1 MGWHWWSRE
10 KEPPSALKIRDINV
24 SSFLRGI
31 KSGSS
36 KNKTLRKFGPDLEIS
51 GSVCVRS
58 RSFVSGWFCISESRL
73 FFKSLSWILKPGSC
87 SLTKSQIYNS
97 VPLFLHW
104 WGTKKYTTLPLTIK
118 IPLTVRF
125 QTQQLGFTP
134 QTPTFLNSNSI
145 RNARTFSTW
154 APGSGDW
161 ATTPHPN
168 ELK

>member
-1 MGWHWWSRE
+1 MVPRKTRVSENLGPILKSPE
-10 KEPPSALKIRDINV
+10 AFALGLEV
-24 SSFLRGI
+24 SFLGDFA
-31 KSGSS
+31 SLSLG
-36 KNKTLRKFGPDLEIS
+36 F
-51 GSVCVRS
+51 
-58 RSFVSGWFCISESRL
+58 

-134 QTPTFLNSNSI
+134 QKPTFLNSNSI
-145 RNARTFSTW
+145 RNAQTFNTW
-154 APGSGDW
+154 APGLGDW
-161 ATTPHPN
+161 ATTPHAN

>member
-31 KSGSS
+31 KWFLKGRESQKIWARSW
-36 KNKTLRKFGPDLEIS
+36 NLRKRL
-51 GSVCVRS
+51 CK
-58 RSFVSGWFCISESRL
+58 VSKFRFWVILHLWVSA

-134 QTPTFLNSNSI
+134 QKPTFLNSNSI
-145 RNARTFSTW
+145 RNARTFNTW

-161 ATTPHPN
+161 ATTPHAN